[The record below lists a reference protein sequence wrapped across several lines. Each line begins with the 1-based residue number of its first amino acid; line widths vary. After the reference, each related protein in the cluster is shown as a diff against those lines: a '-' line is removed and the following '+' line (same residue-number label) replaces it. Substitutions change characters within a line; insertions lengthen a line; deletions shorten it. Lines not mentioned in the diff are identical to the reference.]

1 MSRLFKMILIS
12 TSDNER
18 LQQVQDIVDRSEYL
32 ADLVS
37 NVFTWLVSLG
47 VCYLVS
53 LLGVPRLRLFAMV
66 ITIIQF
72 IPNTYR
78 YTSFWEIDLIPFG
91 TMLLYVIG
99 GILVS
104 CVFYI
109 AIPMLVALFFEI
121 DLYLSITIVSLVV
134 SIVETVGIKE

>member
-37 NVFTWLVSLG
+37 NIFTWLVSLG

-66 ITIIQF
+66 VTVIQF

-78 YTSFWEIDLIPFG
+78 YTSFWEIDLISFG

-99 GILVS
+99 GILVT
-104 CVFYI
+104 CVLYI
-109 AIPMLVALFFEI
+109 AIPMLIALFFEI
-121 DLYLSITIVSLVV
+121 DLYLSITIVSLVI
-134 SIVETVGIKE
+134 SIVETVGVKE